1 MSGPKSRTKSK
12 FFYYYCLFVTVIYM
26 FACYLL
32 YSWYVSGWRPCSK
45 TCGKGAQTREVVC
58 RQEVTRGKFQTL
70 SDSKCTGNKPSDPV
84 SRDCNKIDCPAENV
98 PGDWSA
104 VSEIKKVIT
113 DKYARVLPRA
123 SKYVCRSEK
132 IGLNCPVLKYYDG
145 HFGVLWTDGVDI
157 DGVWHTTWGG
167 GGSKGFELF
176 LSIRR
181 YVIRSF
187 RAHSRFV
194 PKPLIDSYLEGKN
207 RSVNVCL
214 KYLTRERMGRYQ
226 FLRTTS

>member
-1 MSGPKSRTKSK
+1 MSGPKSRTKSN
-12 FFYYYCLFVTVIYM
+12 FFITVSVITVIYM
-26 FACYLL
+26 FACLPS
-32 YSWYVSGWRPCSK
+32 SWYVSGWRPCSK

-113 DKYARVLPRA
+113 DKYARISPRA

-132 IGLNCPVLKYYDG
+132 SGLNCPVLKYYGG
-145 HFGVLWTDGVDI
+145 HFGVL
-157 DGVWHTTWGG
+157 
-167 GGSKGFELF
+167 
-176 LSIRR
+176 
-181 YVIRSF
+181 
-187 RAHSRFV
+187 
-194 PKPLIDSYLEGKN
+194 
-207 RSVNVCL
+207 
-214 KYLTRERMGRYQ
+214 
-226 FLRTTS
+226 

>member
-113 DKYARVLPRA
+113 DKYARVSPRA

-167 GGSKGFELF
+167 GGGVRGLSSFYPSGATLSGRFEPTVVSYPNRW
-176 LSIRR
+176 SILTWKVR
-181 YVIRSF
+181 
-187 RAHSRFV
+187 
-194 PKPLIDSYLEGKN
+194 ID
-207 RSVNVCL
+207 
-214 KYLTRERMGRYQ
+214 Q
-226 FLRTTS
+226 

>member
-1 MSGPKSRTKSK
+1 MSGPKSRTKSN
-12 FFYYYCLFVTVIYM
+12 FFITVSVITVIYM
-26 FACYLL
+26 FACCLPS
-32 YSWYVSGWRPCSK
+32 SWYVSGWRPCSK

-113 DKYARVLPRA
+113 DKYARVSPRA

-132 IGLNCPVLKYYDG
+132 IGLNCSVLKYYDG

-167 GGSKGFELF
+167 KRVRGLSSFYPLGATLSGRFEPTVF
-176 LSIRR
+176 SYPNRWSILTWKVR
-181 YVIRSF
+181 
-187 RAHSRFV
+187 
-194 PKPLIDSYLEGKN
+194 ID
-207 RSVNVCL
+207 
-214 KYLTRERMGRYQ
+214 Q
-226 FLRTTS
+226 

>member
-1 MSGPKSRTKSK
+1 MSGPKSRTKSN
-12 FFYYYCLFVTVIYM
+12 FFITVSVITVIYM
-26 FACYLL
+26 FACCLPS
-32 YSWYVSGWRPCSK
+32 SWYVSGWRPCSK

-113 DKYARVLPRA
+113 DKYARVSPRA

-132 IGLNCPVLKYYDG
+132 IGLNCSVLKYYDG

-167 GGSKGFELF
+167 KRVRGLSSFYPLGATLSGRFEPTVF
-176 LSIRR
+176 SYPNCWSILTWKVR
-181 YVIRSF
+181 
-187 RAHSRFV
+187 
-194 PKPLIDSYLEGKN
+194 ID
-207 RSVNVCL
+207 
-214 KYLTRERMGRYQ
+214 Q
-226 FLRTTS
+226 

>member
-1 MSGPKSRTKSK
+1 MSGPKSRTKSN
-12 FFYYYCLFVTVIYM
+12 FFITVSVITVIYM
-26 FACYLL
+26 FACCLPS
-32 YSWYVSGWRPCSK
+32 SWYVSGWRPCSK

-113 DKYARVLPRA
+113 DKYARVSPRA

-132 IGLNCPVLKYYDG
+132 IGLNCSVLKYYDG

-157 DGVWHTTWGG
+157 YGVWHTTWGG
-167 GGSKGFELF
+167 ERVRGLSSFYPLGATLSGRFEPTVVSYPNRW
-176 LSIRR
+176 SILTWKVR
-181 YVIRSF
+181 
-187 RAHSRFV
+187 
-194 PKPLIDSYLEGKN
+194 ID
-207 RSVNVCL
+207 
-214 KYLTRERMGRYQ
+214 Q
-226 FLRTTS
+226 

>member
-1 MSGPKSRTKSK
+1 MSGPKSRTKSN
-12 FFYYYCLFVTVIYM
+12 FFITVSVITVIYM
-26 FACYLL
+26 FACCLPS
-32 YSWYVSGWRPCSK
+32 SWYVSGWRPCSK

-113 DKYARVLPRA
+113 DKYARVSPRA

-132 IGLNCPVLKYYDG
+132 IGLNCSVLKYYDG

-167 GGSKGFELF
+167 
-176 LSIRR
+176 
-181 YVIRSF
+181 
-187 RAHSRFV
+187 
-194 PKPLIDSYLEGKN
+194 
-207 RSVNVCL
+207 
-214 KYLTRERMGRYQ
+214 RE
-226 FLRTTS
+226 